1 MESRGI
7 LNRMTTA
14 WQWER
19 LDTAG
24 ERLRLL
30 RGHFDLSPRSAA
42 LACGISDQTWR
53 NYEHEDRIPPN
64 AAIVIAMRF
73 ERDGDRAR
81 NLAQWLL
88 NGGQM
93 PPRPEPPY
101 PFAPRGTAR
110 RRGQPDDDSH
120 NRCCMSAERVA

>member
-1 MESRGI
+1 
-7 LNRMTTA
+7 MTTA

-19 LDTAG
+19 SDTAG
-24 ERLRLL
+24 ERLKLL
-30 RGHFDLSPRSAA
+30 REAFDLSPRSAA

-53 NYEHEDRIPPN
+53 NYEHEDRIT
-64 AAIVIAMRF
+64 ATGAIVVAMRF

-88 NGGQM
+88 SGGRM

-101 PFAPRGTAR
+101 PFAARGTAR
-110 RRGQPDDDSH
+110 RRGQRDAGSH
-120 NRCCMSAERVA
+120 NRCCMSATRVA